1 MHDITHVIMDS
12 KLTLSVDKQLTEKA
26 KMYARSQGRSLS
38 DLVESYFK
46 ILTSEEFE
54 KVSQVSPRIKAL
66 KGVLKVD
73 GDYNY
78 KEELSKELSKKYMK

>member
-1 MHDITHVIMDS
+1 MDS

-26 KMYARSQGRSLS
+26 KLYARSQGRSLS

-54 KVSQVSPRIKAL
+54 KVAQVSPRIKAL

-73 GDYNY
+73 DDYNY

>member
-1 MHDITHVIMDS
+1 MDS

-73 GDYNY
+73 VDYNY